1 MQVTRQPEFR
11 TEAQTSSD
19 MFKNVKATLEMIDFG
34 VSIDMSL
41 FHKGQSFRHKFEK
54 VDSRCPE
61 MLDDKPWTYE
71 VRILLLFF
79 FCNLAFWPKFHN
91 FVQKL

>member
-1 MQVTRQPEFR
+1 
-11 TEAQTSSD
+11 
-19 MFKNVKATLEMIDFG
+19 MFKNIEATLEMIDFG

-54 VDSRCPE
+54 VDTRCPE

-71 VRILLLFF
+71 VRMSF
-79 FCNLAFWPKFHN
+79 FCNLAFLPILNKIGY
-91 FVQKL
+91 

>member
-1 MQVTRQPEFR
+1 MYLITCFLLLQVTRQPEFR

-71 VRILLLFF
+71 VRECLFF
-79 FCNLAFWPKFHN
+79 
-91 FVQKL
+91 VI